1 MRTRRRQLQ
10 DYVGGMKNKGKRR
23 RGLILLLVAL
33 LVLLV
38 LGALRWRHQF
48 RAAPT
53 DEALNPAAGVS
64 AR

>member
-1 MRTRRRQLQ
+1 
-10 DYVGGMKNKGKRR
+10 MKNKGKRR

-38 LGALRWRHQF
+38 LGALRWRQQF

-53 DEALNPAAGVS
+53 DEALNPAAGAP

>member
-1 MRTRRRQLQ
+1 
-10 DYVGGMKNKGKRR
+10 MKNKGKRR

-48 RAAPT
+48 RSAPT
-53 DEALNPAAGVS
+53 DQALNPAAGAP

>member
-1 MRTRRRQLQ
+1 M
-10 DYVGGMKNKGKRR
+10 GKGKRR

-38 LGALRWRHQF
+38 LGALRWREQF
-48 RAAPT
+48 RAPPA
-53 DEALNPAAGVS
+53 DHALGPAGAA

>member
-1 MRTRRRQLQ
+1 M
-10 DYVGGMKNKGKRR
+10 NKGKRR

-48 RAAPT
+48 RDAPA
-53 DEALNPAAGVS
+53 DQGLSPAADAP

>member
-1 MRTRRRQLQ
+1 MPG
-10 DYVGGMKNKGKRR
+10 YGAGMKNKGRRR

-48 RAAPT
+48 RAAPA
-53 DEALNPAAGVS
+53 DEALEPAAGASVH
-64 AR
+64 

>member
-1 MRTRRRQLQ
+1 MTS
-10 DYVGGMKNKGKRR
+10 KGKRR
-23 RGLILLLVAL
+23 RGLILLLVAT

-48 RAAPT
+48 IAEPA
-53 DEALNPAAGVS
+53 DEAPSPAAGAP

>member
-1 MRTRRRQLQ
+1 M
-10 DYVGGMKNKGKRR
+10 KGKRR

-38 LGALRWRHQF
+38 LGALRWRQQF
-48 RAAPT
+48 RAAPA
-53 DEALNPAAGVS
+53 DGGFSPAGAP

>member
-1 MRTRRRQLQ
+1 MRTRRRQSPG
-10 DYVGGMKNKGKRR
+10 YGGGMKNKGKRR

-48 RAAPT
+48 RSAPT
-53 DEALNPAAGVS
+53 DQALNPAAGAP

>member
-1 MRTRRRQLQ
+1 MN
-10 DYVGGMKNKGKRR
+10 NKGKRR

-38 LGALRWRHQF
+38 LGALRWRQQF

-53 DEALNPAAGVS
+53 DPALNPATGAS